1 MFAAPRRRRLAG
13 IALASMLYSTATP
26 APAQQVADE
35 GLLLRL
41 SESLG
46 NGRLLLELR
55 PRYNHIED
63 TGKRDAVD
71 AWTARL
77 LIGWQTAPWLDTRVN
92 AQWIHA
98 DHLGA
103 RRFND
108 DPAKIASSTYPL
120 LPDPSYHGI
129 NQLFADYAGLDGTRL
144 RLGRQV
150 VRMGNQ
156 RFVSDNDFRQIPQ
169 VFDGATL
176 TSSAIAG
183 AEVLAGEYRRVR
195 NTQGRTARLRLHLLQ
210 IAWNPRPDQVLA
222 AYAIGHDQA
231 NTGSQTGFGS
241 NAYRIAGVRSEG
253 SLPAGAAYRIHYHAE
268 FAQQKAFRAG
278 DTRIDANYWRLGAG
292 WTGPCLSLRLDHETK
307 GSNGGRYGFQTPLT
321 DLYAFNGTALQYTS
335 TPAQGLR
342 DSWIT
347 LAGRIGG
354 LDLFAELHRFRADQ
368 VSGTASRQLGREL
381 DFMLTYPVRANLA
394 ARLQHARFRA
404 GAGARTPN
412 DVDKT
417 WLTLAYSY

>member
-1 MFAAPRRRRLAG
+1 MFAAPRRRCLAG
-13 IALASMLYSTATP
+13 IALAAMLCSMAMS
-26 APAQQVADE
+26 APAQQAADD
-35 GLLLRL
+35 GLVLRL

-46 NGRLLLELR
+46 NGRLLLDLR
-55 PRYNHIED
+55 PRYNYIEE
-63 TGKRDAVD
+63 TSKRDAVD

-77 LIGWQTAPWLDTRVN
+77 MIGWQTAPWLDTRVT

-98 DHLGA
+98 DHIGA

-108 DPAKIASSTYPL
+108 DPAKFASSTYPL

-144 RLGRQV
+144 RFGRQV
-150 VRMGNQ
+150 VRVGNQ

-176 TSSAIAG
+176 TSTAIAG
-183 AEVLAGEYRRVR
+183 AEVQAGEYRRVR
-195 NTQGRTARLRLHLLQ
+195 NTQGRTSRLRLHLLQ
-210 IAWNPRPDQVLA
+210 IAWNPLPDHVLA

-253 SLPAGAAYRIHYHAE
+253 SVPAGATYRFHYHAE
-268 FAQQKAFRAG
+268 FAQQKAFRGG

-292 WTGPCLSLRLDHETK
+292 WTAPWLSLRLDHETK

-335 TPAQGLR
+335 TPVQGLR
-342 DSWIT
+342 DSWFT
-347 LAGRIGG
+347 LGSTIGR
-354 LDLFAELHRFRADQ
+354 LDLFAELHQFRADK
-368 VSGTASRQLGREL
+368 VSGAASSRLGREL
-381 DFMLTYPVRANLA
+381 DIMLTYPLLTNLN